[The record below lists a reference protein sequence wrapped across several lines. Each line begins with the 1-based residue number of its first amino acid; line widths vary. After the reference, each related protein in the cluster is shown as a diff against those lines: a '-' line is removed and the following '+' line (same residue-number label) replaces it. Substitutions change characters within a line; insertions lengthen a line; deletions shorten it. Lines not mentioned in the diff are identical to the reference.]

1 MKTKIINLY
10 YFFIFFFHNK
20 KVFSQKKE
28 FTKTIILI
36 EFNNFCSNHVAL
48 SYFSNILKKKYN
60 AKIVAYYGHTLLS
73 YPLKVSFISK
83 FLRNIL
89 KFLNWKFF
97 GVYKSFGTENF
108 FHPYDKNYLI
118 DIKKINLEYKNFL
131 AKIKNLNDLQNYK
144 INDIKIGDLLY
155 DTFLKSHYDLKPTIT
170 LEDDKFKLFVKDFIN
185 LFFTWC
191 KYFKKNNVKAIVG
204 SHAVYSLAL
213 PLRIASKNNIKSFV
227 LSPEYLFKIKKSNY
241 HQNYECRYLKKIYN
255 SLDKKKQKEIKKIA
269 ENQINNRLL
278 GKYSSDY
285 PYITKSPFD
294 NKNKNLYK
302 KYFNNN
308 KKKFLITTHDFV
320 DAPHAMGNSLFE
332 DFYIWLKFLLKNSND
347 KRVKWY
353 IKTHPNF
360 GSDWSIYL
368 KHERSVVKKLC
379 QNYKNVILLPQYIT
393 HNQLA
398 KNKINAVFTVNG
410 TVGLDYALLNIPVV
424 NASLNNPHINFSFNS
439 HPKTAKQLLNIIKN
453 FKFKKTFLRED
464 IYIFYAIKNIF
475 FSKNW
480 FFSNFEN
487 TIQSVGSYHNLWK
500 PLFYFYWTKKEFPYL
515 NNLEIEKRLKKF
527 ILSNDN
533 YCLFNN
539 NLGKF

>member
-1 MKTKIINLY
+1 MKTKIINLF
-10 YFFIFFFHNK
+10 YFFFFFFHNK
-20 KVFSQKKE
+20 KIFFQKKQ
-28 FTKTIILI
+28 FTKNIILI
-36 EFNNFCSNHVAL
+36 EFNNFCSNHIAL
-48 SYFSNILKKKYN
+48 SYFSNILKKQFN
-60 AKIVAYYGHTLLS
+60 AKIVAYYGNVLLS
-73 YPLKVSFISK
+73 YPLKVSFIKIFLINICK
-83 FLRNIL
+83 F
-89 KFLNWKFF
+89 FNWKFF
-97 GVYKSFGTENF
+97 GVYKSFGTEDF
-108 FHPYDKNYLI
+108 FHPNNKNYLI
-118 DIKKINLEYKNFL
+118 DKKKIILEYKNFT
-131 AKIKNLNDLQNYK
+131 KKVKNLNDLQNYK
-144 INDIKIGDLLY
+144 ITNIKIGDLLY
-155 DTFLKSHYDLKPTIT
+155 DTFLKSRYDLKPTIV
-170 LEDDKFKLFVKDFIN
+170 LDDDEFKLFVKDFIN
-185 LFFTWC
+185 LFFVWC

-213 PLRIASKNNIKSFV
+213 PLRIAAKKNIKSFV
-227 LSPEYLFKIKKSNY
+227 LSPEYLFKISNKYY
-241 HQNYECRYLKKIYN
+241 HQNYECSHLKKIYN

-269 ENQINNRLL
+269 KDKISDRIF

-332 DFYIWLKFLLKNSND
+332 DFYIWLKFLLENTSD

-368 KHERSVVKKLC
+368 KYERRVVRNLC
-379 QNYKNVILLPQYIT
+379 KNYKNVILLPQNIT

-398 KNKINAVFTVNG
+398 KNKVNAVFTVNG
-410 TVGLDYALLNIPVV
+410 TVGLDYALLNIPVI

-439 HPKTAKQLLNIIKN
+439 HPKSIKELLRIIKN
-453 FKFKKTFLRED
+453 FKFKNNISREE
-464 IYIFYAIKNIF
+464 IYKFYAIKNIF

-487 TIQSVGSYHNLWK
+487 TIKSVGSYHNLWK
-500 PLFYFYWTKKEFPYL
+500 PLFYFYWIKKEFPYL
-515 NNLEIEKRLKKF
+515 NNLEINKRLKKF
-527 ILSNDN
+527 IISKEN

-539 NLGKF
+539 NLGEF